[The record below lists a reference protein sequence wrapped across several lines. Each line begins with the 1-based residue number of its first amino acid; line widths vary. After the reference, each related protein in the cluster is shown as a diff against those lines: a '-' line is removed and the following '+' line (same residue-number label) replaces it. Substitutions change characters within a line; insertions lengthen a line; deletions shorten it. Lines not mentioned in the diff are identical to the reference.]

1 MQYSSNSSHT
11 NGDDVI
17 LLTGR
22 ANVKLAHEIGKI
34 LGKEICEPISNFS
47 DGEIR
52 IKGMPNLRRRRV
64 FIIQP
69 TSSPVNE
76 HIMEL
81 LLMID
86 AAKRASTKEINAIVP
101 YFGYS
106 RQDRKEMGRV
116 PISASLVASIIEHA
130 GADRIFT
137 LDIHSEQLEGFIK
150 E

>member
-1 MQYSSNSSHT
+1 MN
-11 NGDDVI
+11 NNDFI

-22 ANVKLAHEIGKI
+22 ANIKLARDIASI
-34 LGKEICEPISNFS
+34 LGVQIYEPVNSFS

-52 IKGMPNLRRRRV
+52 IKSIPNIRRKRV

-69 TSSPVNE
+69 TSSPVNN

-86 AAKRASTKEINAIVP
+86 AAKRASAKEVNAIMP

-106 RQDRKEMGRV
+106 RQDRKEMARV
-116 PISASLVASIIEHA
+116 
-130 GADRIFT
+130 
-137 LDIHSEQLEGFIK
+137 
-150 E
+150 